1 MTAPPARL
9 QRLEQALQDQ
19 GKPWRLAPV
28 VEALQALR
36 GVPCTVAVTTG
47 AALGDLTRVDHP
59 SQRMRY
65 LGFTPSAYAPG
76 ERRRQG
82 GSTKAGHIH
91 ARRALREG
99 AWASRSPAQVR
110 RPLHLRLEKVP
121 KAIQALS
128 WQAQGRLCQRSRPL
142 SARGNHAN
150 PVVGAIAREL
160 SAFRWALAQ
169 EVPRTL

>member
-36 GVPCTVAVTTG
+36 GGPCTVAVTTG

-82 GSTKAGHIH
+82 GSTKAVWIHFTGFGRSLACASSHGPPPGDGAGHAASPH
-91 ARRALREG
+91 ADSAT
-99 AWASRSPAQVR
+99 RS
-110 RPLHLRLEKVP
+110 
-121 KAIQALS
+121 
-128 WQAQGRLCQRSRPL
+128 
-142 SARGNHAN
+142 
-150 PVVGAIAREL
+150 
-160 SAFRWALAQ
+160 
-169 EVPRTL
+169 